1 MDGKKDNIIL
11 IGFMGSGKTAV
22 GLRLSYRLP
31 LPVEDT
37 DKLIERREGR
47 SVSDIFAAEGEAYF
61 RDLETE
67 LLKELSEREYSRI
80 YSLGG
85 GTPLRPRNREI
96 ARGLGTVVYLRVQPE
111 TVYARL
117 KGDTVRPLLQCE
129 NPLQRIRELLAG
141 RQEAYEAAAHVILDV
156 DGLSF
161 DEIMDRIEDCAVR
174 GLKEEGK

>member
-1 MDGKKDNIIL
+1 MKNYIL
-11 IGFMGSGKTAV
+11 IGFMGAGKTTV
-22 GLRLSYRLP
+22 GKLLAKEKGMDF
-31 LPVEDT
+31 VDT
-37 DKLIERREGR
+37 DERI
-47 SVSDIFAAEGEAYF
+47 VSEQNRDIPDIFTEDGDAHF

-174 GLKEEGK
+174 GLKEDGK

>member
-11 IGFMGSGKTAV
+11 IGFMGSGKTSV
-22 GLRLSYRLP
+22 GLRLSYRLH

-61 RDLETE
+61 LETE